1 MEEDSIILKRV
12 AQLKPKNVLDVGCG
26 CGSFTIKLSS
36 HCTEVT
42 AIDLSSEFIERG
54 KKGNQKPNITYV
66 CMDGRDLQYPDYTF
80 DLVLE
85 RASLHHIRE
94 WKKVLDEM
102 IRVSSQHILVEEPL
116 DDPRSEAK
124 RNTIEAQKLFLELQ
138 NEVGY
143 PHHPY
148 LPLQNLL
155 GHFKRRTIPLETA
168 IIKSDEPLGLDEY
181 FSSFGLF
188 AEKSKRKKY
197 WLDRLDDFKK
207 EMNGKNLCESDT
219 LFMAAVK
226 S

>member
-1 MEEDSIILKRV
+1 M
-12 AQLKPKNVLDVGCG
+12 KPKNVLDVGCG
-26 CGSFTIKLSS
+26 CGSFTIQLSP

-42 AIDLSSEFIERG
+42 AIDLSSEFIERS
-54 KKGNQKPNITYV
+54 KKENQKPNITYL
-66 CMDGRDLQYPDYTF
+66 CMDGRDLQYPDNIF

-85 RASLHHIRE
+85 RATLHHTQE
-94 WKKVLDEM
+94 WEKVLNEM
-102 IRVSSQHILVEEPL
+102 IRVSAQHILVEEPL

-124 RNTIEAQKLFLELQ
+124 RNTMQAQKLFLELQ

-143 PHHPY
+143 SHYPY
-148 LPLQNLL
+148 LPLENLL
-155 GHFKRRTIPLETA
+155 GYFKKRNIPLETE

-207 EMNGKNLCESDT
+207 ELNGKKLCESDT
-219 LFMAAVK
+219 LFIATVK